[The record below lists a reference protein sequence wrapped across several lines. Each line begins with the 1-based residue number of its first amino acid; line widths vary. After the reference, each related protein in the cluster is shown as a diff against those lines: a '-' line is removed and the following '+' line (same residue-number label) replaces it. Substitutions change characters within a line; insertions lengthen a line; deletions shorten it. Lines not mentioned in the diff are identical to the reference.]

1 MPARVAASMPPLHS
15 DAYTAFAWLC
25 QKTTM
30 VGRQA
35 KTTVRM
41 ARASGSEKGAWPAL
55 TSALRHVALGCHLQ
69 SKLRLRST
77 SLALKR
83 PSACTAAEAVTF
95 AAAKRPVVP
104 TTLYKPSGFADGITI
119 IAVPLA
125 IVPGCDAK

>member
-83 PSACTAAEAVTF
+83 PSACTAAEAVTS

-104 TTLYKPSGFADGITI
+104 TTLYKPSGLSTGIT
-119 IAVPLA
+119 VTRSLA
-125 IVPGCDAK
+125 GTAEGFAAK